1 MAKRKPPPVA
11 PVPGPAEY
19 NRMATAPSWAAVRV
33 LRVSE
38 QPSALDKMDLLALIR
53 LLRDQARAVN
63 TGDLAQA
70 EAMLIN
76 QATALQSL
84 FARLVELGMSAEVLP
99 QYEAHMRLA
108 LRAQAQCVNTLR
120 VLNEYKNPQVV
131 FAKQANIANQQQVNN
146 GIPLPLR
153 AREVENAP
161 TQLSEG
167 SHHELLPDP
176 GASPL
181 ARRIDPPVATVEV
194 LDRAEDARG

>member
-1 MAKRKPPPVA
+1 
-11 PVPGPAEY
+11 
-19 NRMATAPSWAAVRV
+19 
-33 LRVSE
+33 
-38 QPSALDKMDLLALIR
+38 
-53 LLRDQARAVN
+53 
-63 TGDLAQA
+63 
-70 EAMLIN
+70 
-76 QATALQSL
+76 
-84 FARLVELGMSAEVLP
+84 
-99 QYEAHMRLA
+99 MRLA

-146 GIPLPLR
+146 GIPLPEALR
-153 AREVENAP
+153 ARGVEVAP